1 MADTSFFGRL
11 TKLFRAQAIV
21 TVDKEGRKYRLYS
34 IRKWHINKSIQA
46 GEDRFQIAD
55 RVGHTYAVLEKFY
68 LNKEMKQNKKADL
81 WQTTKTGGNEKVV

>member
-1 MADTSFFGRL
+1 MENLGWYDM
-11 TKLFRAQAIV
+11 Q
-21 TVDKEGRKYRLYS
+21 DKEGRKYRLYS

-81 WQTTKTGGNEKVV
+81 WNTTERNIRSTR